1 MSNPVIPVDRYEA
14 KESGRAIQEAQN
26 TTLEEGAK
34 ATLAF
39 LRELLRSLKLTE
51 KTSYVQISI
60 NDAVAYR
67 ATIRPQNEKQVRELS
82 PPLSNEQ
89 LSYLREVIQ
98 CPEGLR
104 PHPPDGTPARDVTIE
119 VNGEEVFRLKN
130 GIVERNLLTPAQ
142 AKTQTKPS
150 PAQVAEVEVV
160 GEEEEKLP
168 QTSPEK
174 SATSLLGE
182 QKVEEE
188 SSQETE
194 VEVVGEAEEPSPP
207 TSSQQ
212 PAASLSGEQ
221 KQALQ
226 NLGVNPEEIQEVMQQ
241 QSQGNVPVIV
251 VLNRKVENN
260 VQKSSLKNNLQAGL
274 TGFRKAVEDL
284 SKKVFSFLSSLRDKV
299 IPGPDRDI
307 QKDLQ
312 NLAVVNVAS
321 KLLDRFG
328 GKTESGKQVFDGSSF
343 RLERQGNNLSIIA
356 KDGRDT
362 ILSFKDGELR
372 GSLNPKDI
380 ERFRAVERQ
389 LGQGKS
395 RQSQAEI
402 G

>member
-1 MSNPVIPVDRYEA
+1 VLNE
-14 KESGRAIQEAQN
+14 ES
-26 TTLEEGAK
+26 
-34 ATLAF
+34 
-39 LRELLRSLKLTE
+39 
-51 KTSYVQISI
+51 
-60 NDAVAYR
+60 
-67 ATIRPQNEKQVRELS
+67 
-82 PPLSNEQ
+82 
-89 LSYLREVIQ
+89 
-98 CPEGLR
+98 
-104 PHPPDGTPARDVTIE
+104 
-119 VNGEEVFRLKN
+119 
-130 GIVERNLLTPAQ
+130 
-142 AKTQTKPS
+142 
-150 PAQVAEVEVV
+150 AQVAEVEVV
-160 GEEEEKLP
+160 GEEEETLP
-168 QTSPEK
+168 QTPPQK
-174 SATSLLGE
+174 TAT
-182 QKVEEE
+182 
-188 SSQETE
+188 
-194 VEVVGEAEEPSPP
+194 
-207 TSSQQ
+207 
-212 PAASLSGEQ
+212 SLSGEQ

-226 NLGVNPEEIQEVMQQ
+226 NLGVNPEQIQEVMQQ

-274 TGFRKAVEDL
+274 TGFRKAVQDL

-328 GKTESGKQVFDGSSF
+328 DKTENGKQVFDGSSF

-356 KDGRDT
+356 KDGRDN
-362 ILSFKDGELR
+362 ILSLKDGELR
-372 GSLNPKDI
+372 GSLNPKDV